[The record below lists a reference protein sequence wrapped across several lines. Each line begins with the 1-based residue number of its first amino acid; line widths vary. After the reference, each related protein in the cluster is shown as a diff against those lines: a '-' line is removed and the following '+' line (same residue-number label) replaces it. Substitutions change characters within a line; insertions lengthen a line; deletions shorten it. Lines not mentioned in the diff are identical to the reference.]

1 MNEEIKRVSDDG
13 KAEAVEAM
21 PPLEATTAIDTANSS
36 NKQGRPF
43 LLPPDLLD
51 EVAALV
57 LPLKGSPGFET
68 MALQV
73 LTDQPGPGLG
83 LGHVGCRM
91 TNCSD
96 DPSYARHGSLG
107 TKD

>member
-57 LPLKGSPGFET
+57 TPFEGVSRIRDDDGT
-68 MALQV
+68 VTV
-73 LTDQPGPGLG
+73 LTDQPGPRARWG
-83 LGHVGCRM
+83 VG
-91 TNCSD
+91 
-96 DPSYARHGSLG
+96 
-107 TKD
+107 